1 VHLTCTHLWQSS
13 HDTALLVEIIT
24 HILHTDILVVMI
36 LFLYAWEWVEDE
48 HRRISAKIVE
58 LQVSLLV
65 FSSPDPK
72 GHVSYCHH

>member
-24 HILHTDILVVMI
+24 HILHTDILVAMI
-36 LFLYAWEWVEDE
+36 FFLYAWEWVGDE
-48 HRRISAKIVE
+48 HRRFSAKIVE